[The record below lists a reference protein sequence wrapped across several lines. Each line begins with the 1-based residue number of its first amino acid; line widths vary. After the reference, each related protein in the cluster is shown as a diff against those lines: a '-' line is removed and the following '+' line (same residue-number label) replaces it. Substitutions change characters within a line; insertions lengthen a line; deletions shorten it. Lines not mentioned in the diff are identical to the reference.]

1 MDLGNS
7 TEQQQ
12 PVQPAETAAQPAQTL
27 SRKRSQ
33 SPSAFDGESNTGNGN
48 GDDGGDSQMGE
59 QSKRPRLE
67 EPPAV
72 PQQQPRQPGVIPGM
86 QVEGISGDD
95 VRREKGENVTY
106 DHMMEQDIKN
116 AAAAGS
122 SGNGAG
128 GLAVPEAA
136 GGTAVS
142 SSQNGS
148 VEPSTR
154 QSAAP
159 ETSGDASLLPG
170 ESTSTPVPQPPPTA
184 IVSSAKSEARR
195 RVEEEA
201 RRYLAAQTHP
211 VIIPSY
217 SAWFDMAKIAPV
229 EKKSLPEFFSNRN
242 KSKTPTIYKEYRDFM
257 INTYR
262 LNPSEYLTV
271 TASRRNLAGDVCAIM
286 RVHAFLEQWGLINYQ
301 VKYVFSAAVH
311 SAEAYAVDRYRY
323 ETFGTRATFH
333 WSFSRSPGH
342 AARSSASP
350 PWHKSSEAAT
360 SASPGVE

>member
-12 PVQPAETAAQPAQTL
+12 QVQPAETAAQPAQTL

-33 SPSAFDGESNTGNGN
+33 SPSAFDGGSNTGNGN
-48 GDDGGDSQMGE
+48 GNEGNDGQDLQMGE
-59 QSKRPRLE
+59 QSKRPRLD

-72 PQQQPRQPGVIPGM
+72 APQQQPRQPGVIPGM

-116 AAAAGS
+116 AAAAGN
-122 SGNGAG
+122 GNGAG

-136 GGTAVS
+136 GGTAAS

-159 ETSGDASLLPG
+159 EASGDAAQQAG
-170 ESTSTPVPQPPPTA
+170 ENGSPPVPQPPPTA

-301 VKYVFSAAVH
+301 VKDAFNGSLALC
-311 SAEAYAVDRYRY
+311 
-323 ETFGTRATFH
+323 
-333 WSFSRSPGH
+333 
-342 AARSSASP
+342 
-350 PWHKSSEAAT
+350 
-360 SASPGVE
+360 